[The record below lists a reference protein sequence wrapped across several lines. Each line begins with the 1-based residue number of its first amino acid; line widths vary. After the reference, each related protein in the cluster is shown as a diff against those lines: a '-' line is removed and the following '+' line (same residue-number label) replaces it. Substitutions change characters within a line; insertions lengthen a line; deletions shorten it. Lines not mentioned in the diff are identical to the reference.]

1 MRSLPACYSPAR
13 LRSSTRCIPSD
24 TRARHRAE
32 EKIADARLRLIAR
45 LEAIAYADPVKA
57 REGVQVKLLAENRPR
72 PP

>member
-1 MRSLPACYSPAR
+1 MRSLPACYSPA
-13 LRSSTRCIPSD
+13 IAIID
-24 TRARHRAE
+24 TLHPIRHARHRAE